1 MKHTKT
7 GYNLMQKRR
16 WICYNY
22 IITSMRIW
30 DMKKFIYVCM
40 LSFILLFSGC
50 ANKPEAQQSPNSE
63 APESEKTENPE
74 QENEDNRTNADTAD
88 TYSDILDISNPITED
103 IDLSDK
109 FGGIKGCA
117 VIYDPA
123 NDKYSVYNT
132 SLCEQEAS
140 PYSTFKIISTL
151 AGLNNG
157 VIQTEQSTM
166 NYSGEKYPSSE
177 WNDDLSLEKAFQTSC
192 IWYFRQIIDEVGHDE
207 IQSELISLEYGNCDI
222 SEWDGS
228 DINPMPDLNG
238 FWLGSSLKISPLEQ
252 VQILKKIFEGESI
265 YSDEHV
271 GILKGIMAV
280 SEDSRKIYG
289 KTGSGPDGEAW
300 FVGFAEENDTKKYF
314 AVYLSDNAQ
323 PNIVSGSMAKEIAL
337 NILE

>member
-1 MKHTKT
+1 MKNPT
-7 GYNLMQKRR
+7 LL
-16 WICYNY
+16 
-22 IITSMRIW
+22 
-30 DMKKFIYVCM
+30 FIP
-40 LSFILLFSGC
+40 LLILLLSGC
-50 ANKPEAQQSPNSE
+50 ANSPEPQELPNIETSE
-63 APESEKTENPE
+63 PKKSEPAE
-74 QENEDNRTNADTAD
+74 QDNRANSDDTDKSD
-88 TYSDILDISNPITED
+88 TKYNTINISDSITEE

-151 AGLNNG
+151 AGLNKG

-177 WNDDLSLEKAFQTSC
+177 WNENLSLEKAFQTSC

-228 DINPMPDLNG
+228 GINPMLDLNG

-252 VQILKKIFEGESI
+252 VQVLKKIFEGESI

-300 FVGFAEENDTKKYF
+300 FVGFTEENDTKKYF

>member
-1 MKHTKT
+1 MKTPT
-7 GYNLMQKRR
+7 FL
-16 WICYNY
+16 
-22 IITSMRIW
+22 
-30 DMKKFIYVCM
+30 FIP
-40 LSFILLFSGC
+40 LLILLLSGC
-50 ANKPEAQQSPNSE
+50 ANSPEPQELPNIETLEPKKSE
-63 APESEKTENPE
+63 SAE
-74 QENEDNRTNADTAD
+74 QDNRVNSDDTDKSD
-88 TYSDILDISNPITED
+88 TKYNTINISDSITEE

-228 DINPMPDLNG
+228 GINPMPDLNG
-238 FWLGSSLKISPLEQ
+238 FWLGASLKISPLEQ
-252 VQILKKIFEGESI
+252 VQVLKKIFEGESL
-265 YSDEHV
+265 YSAEDV
-271 GILKGIMAV
+271 ALLKEIMLV
-280 SEDSRKIYG
+280 SEDTKRIYG

-300 FVGFAEENDTKKYF
+300 FVGFAEENGERIYF
-314 AVYLSDNAQ
+314 AIYLNDNTQA
-323 PNIVSGSMAKEIAL
+323 NNVSGNTAKEIAL
-337 NILE
+337 DVLESF

>member
-1 MKHTKT
+1 MKNPT
-7 GYNLMQKRR
+7 LL
-16 WICYNY
+16 
-22 IITSMRIW
+22 
-30 DMKKFIYVCM
+30 FIP
-40 LSFILLFSGC
+40 LLILLLSGC
-50 ANKPEAQQSPNSE
+50 ANSPEPQELPNIETSE
-63 APESEKTENPE
+63 PKKSEPAE
-74 QENEDNRTNADTAD
+74 QDNRANSDDTDKSD
-88 TYSDILDISNPITED
+88 TKYNTINISDSITEE

-117 VIYDPA
+117 VIYNSA

-151 AGLNNG
+151 AGLNKG

-177 WNDDLSLEKAFQTSC
+177 WNENLSLEKAFQTSC
-192 IWYFRQIIDEVGHDE
+192 IWYFRQIIDEVGRDE
-207 IQSELISLEYGNCDI
+207 IQSELIRLKYGNCDI

-228 DINPMPDLNG
+228 GINPMPDLNG

-252 VQILKKIFEGESI
+252 VQVLKKIFEGESI

-300 FVGFAEENDTKKYF
+300 FVGFTEENDTKKYF

-323 PNIVSGSMAKEIAL
+323 PNIVTGSMAKEIAL

>member
-1 MKHTKT
+1 MKIPTF
-7 GYNLMQKRR
+7 L
-16 WICYNY
+16 
-22 IITSMRIW
+22 
-30 DMKKFIYVCM
+30 FIP
-40 LSFILLFSGC
+40 LLILLLSGC
-50 ANKPEAQQSPNSE
+50 AHSPEPQELPNIETSE
-63 APESEKTENPE
+63 PKKSESAE
-74 QENEDNRTNADTAD
+74 QDNRLNSDDTDKSD
-88 TYSDILDISNPITED
+88 TKYNTINISDSITEE

-252 VQILKKIFEGESI
+252 VQVLKKIFEGESI
-265 YSDEHV
+265 YSAEHV
-271 GILKGIMAV
+271 ATLKEIMSV
-280 SEDSRKIYG
+280 SEGTRKIYG

-314 AVYLSDNAQ
+314 AVYLNDNTQ
-323 PNIVSGSMAKEIAL
+323 PDKAVGSVAKEIAL
-337 NILE
+337 SILESF

>member
-1 MKHTKT
+1 MKNPT
-7 GYNLMQKRR
+7 LL
-16 WICYNY
+16 
-22 IITSMRIW
+22 
-30 DMKKFIYVCM
+30 FIP
-40 LSFILLFSGC
+40 LLILLLSGC
-50 ANKPEAQQSPNSE
+50 ANSPEPQELPNIETSE
-63 APESEKTENPE
+63 PKKSEPAE
-74 QENEDNRTNADTAD
+74 QDNRANSDDTDKSD
-88 TYSDILDISNPITED
+88 TKYNTINISDSITEE

-151 AGLNNG
+151 AGLNKG

-177 WNDDLSLEKAFQTSC
+177 WNENLSLEKAFQTSC

-228 DINPMPDLNG
+228 GINPMPDLNG

-252 VQILKKIFEGESI
+252 VQVLKKIFEGESI

-300 FVGFAEENDTKKYF
+300 FVGFTEENDTKKYF